1 MIEHVSDTARW
12 VAYYRAMETD
22 RPDAIF
28 RDPYARR
35 LAGAEGKAIV
45 DRLPDGRRMAWAM
58 IVRTAVFD
66 ELILDRI
73 QHRGATTVLNLAC
86 GLDSRPWRLPLPP
99 DLHWI
104 DVDLPGI
111 LGYKTAAL
119 KAETPRCRYD
129 AVAADLTDPAS
140 RDALLSRVGAADPRV
155 LVVTEGLLIYL
166 TPAEVTGLAG
176 ALHGRPSFLW
186 WLIDLA
192 SPRLLK
198 LLSRS
203 WSSHLERGNAPFQFG
218 PAEGTAFFRP
228 SGWREEIF
236 RSSIGEARRL
246 RREMS
251 MMWLWR
257 LLGRLTSERE
267 REDVRR
273 MSGIVLLARI
283 EGSSGIV

>member
-86 GLDSRPWRLPLPP
+86 GLDSRPWRLPLPS

-119 KAETPRCRYD
+119 KAET
-129 AVAADLTDPAS
+129 AGELI
-140 RDALLSRVGAADPRV
+140 LIGGAGIANAFMRLD
-155 LVVTEGLLIYL
+155 
-166 TPAEVTGLAG
+166 
-176 ALHGRPSFLW
+176 
-186 WLIDLA
+186 LIDEY
-192 SPRLLK
+192 RLLVSPV
-198 LLSRS
+198 LFGVGTPLFQGGQSR
-203 WSSHLERGNAPFQFG
+203 A
-218 PAEGTAFFRP
+218 
-228 SGWREEIF
+228 
-236 RSSIGEARRL
+236 
-246 RREMS
+246 
-251 MMWLWR
+251 
-257 LLGRLTSERE
+257 RLTLAEATRL
-267 REDVRR
+267 DTGA
-273 MSGIVLLARI
+273 MLLTYTR
-283 EGSSGIV
+283 GGP